1 MVLLIF
7 IILAKVSQLI
17 SCDFDL
23 WRLSVATE
31 KLAPLL

>member
-7 IILAKVSQLI
+7 ILAKVSQLI

-23 WRLSVATE
+23 RRLSVTTE